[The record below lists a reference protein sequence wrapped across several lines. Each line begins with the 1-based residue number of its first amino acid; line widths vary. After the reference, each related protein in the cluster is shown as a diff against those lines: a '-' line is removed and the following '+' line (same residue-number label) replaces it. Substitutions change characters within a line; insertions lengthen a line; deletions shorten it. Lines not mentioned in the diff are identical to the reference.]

1 MLILHNIPR
10 KIKLIKFQIKVWI
23 ATQKCIFI
31 FTLFRLNLY
40 PPPLLR
46 WPPGL
51 SPPPLLL
58 NMQYMQCILNHHHM
72 FTPTQPSTPFFFK
85 LHSNLKHFSF
95 LKLYFLF
102 FILYFPRYKY
112 TFFFFICIFPS
123 MFFLCNY
130 TIFLFFQFVS
140 FRLII
145 ISSCF

>member
-1 MLILHNIPR
+1 
-10 KIKLIKFQIKVWI
+10 
-23 ATQKCIFI
+23 
-31 FTLFRLNLY
+31 LNCYSEMHFYLY
-40 PPPLLR
+40 TFPLKPLSPPLLR

-85 LHSNLKHFSF
+85 LHSNIKHFSF

-123 MFFLCNY
+123 MNILSWFFFAITLSFC
-130 TIFLFFQFVS
+130 FFKLSLFVLS
-140 FRLII
+140 
-145 ISSCF
+145 